1 MKGGRCRAMPKQV
14 ERNLTTDYHE
24 TYDYGRPPSDPPR
37 PFEGKTVMDALARER
52 AAITGQTPLEFLLE
66 VMRDTRNALYTRL
79 EAAKSAAPY
88 VHARLARVE
97 QKLADGADAQIVF
110 LGGVLASPAPM
121 IEMQKL
127 DS

>member
-1 MKGGRCRAMPKQV
+1 MPKQV
-14 ERNLTTDYHE
+14 ERNLTEDYHA
-24 TYDYGRPPSDPPR
+24 TYNYGQPGSDPPR

-66 VMRDTRNALYTRL
+66 VMRDTRNALYTRI

-97 QKLADGADAQIVF
+97 QKLSSDESNAQIVF